1 MADDQW
7 PRYDIGPQKHIH
19 ALGVI
24 SLNYNLFEG
33 ALWLIFER
41 YLGID
46 GPWFYERLNNSDRV
60 AAMQQ
65 ILHRE
70 ADSNVQKLII
80 YLSKYFAVCNE
91 NRNNLM
97 HAQHNFGAKIAEHLI
112 LNKKSNK
119 NEPLTFSIRLDK
131 LRQIADEIHAGTV
144 FLVEIDRYLCSRAIH
159 SAPETTK
166 ADREANPPRDLPA
179 LPKMPKKLEPLG
191 PLRTKN

>member
-7 PRYDIGPQKHIH
+7 PRYEIGPQKHIH
-19 ALGVI
+19 ALGVV

-70 ADSNVQKLII
+70 ANPNIQKMII
-80 YLSKYFAVCNE
+80 HLAKYFAVCTE

-97 HAQHNFGAKIAEHLI
+97 HAQHNFGARVAEHLI
-112 LNKKSNK
+112 VNKKSNK
-119 NEPLTFSIRLDK
+119 NEPLTFSIRLDT
-131 LRQIADEIHAGTV
+131 LRQIADEIHAGTI
-144 FLVEIDRYLCSRAIH
+144 FLVGIDKYLSSRAIH
-159 SAPETTK
+159 SDPETTN
-166 ADREANPPRDLPA
+166 AVRESNPYREPPA
-179 LPKMPKKLEPLG
+179 LPRMPKKLRPLG
-191 PLRTKN
+191 PLRT